1 MRAGETERVFSVRLR
16 NSKQGRSMSVAR
28 IDVYVSFVSGRV
40 DLVDRS
46 DDRAYKNADATIS

>member
-1 MRAGETERVFSVRLR
+1 
-16 NSKQGRSMSVAR
+16 MSVAR